1 MANLTKPVFQSGQSE
16 DTIAKSDLFTYEEL
30 KIFREALLKE
40 REKLLFKAREAVKAG
55 SIKVDTNEMMDEVDL
70 ASVTI
75 EQDLTF
81 RLLDR
86 ERKLLA
92 EIEHALNKIR
102 SGDFGYCEGTGEP
115 IPKRRL
121 ELTPWTRHSVK
132 HKEQLEKRKKSGRG
146 VADEDFD

>member
-1 MANLTKPVFQSGQSE
+1 MGNISRPANAGQNE
-16 DTIAKSDLFTYEEL
+16 EIAKSDLFTYEEL
-30 KIFREALLKE
+30 KKLRDTLIKE
-40 REKLLFKAREAVKAG
+40 REKILFKARDAVKAG
-55 SIKVDTNEMMDEVDL
+55 SIRVDANEMMDEVDL
-70 ASVTI
+70 ATVTI

-92 EIEHALNKIR
+92 EIDHALMKIKN
-102 SGDFGYCEGTGEP
+102 GDFGYCEGTGEP

-132 HKEQLEKRKKSGRG
+132 HKEQLEKRKKTGRG
-146 VADEDFD
+146 VADEELD

>member
-1 MANLTKPVFQSGQSE
+1 MSNGSKPIGTKHTDEKIS
-16 DTIAKSDLFTYEEL
+16 KSDLFSLEEL
-30 KIFREALLKE
+30 KKFRDMLRKE
-40 REKLLFKAREAVKAG
+40 RDKILSKARDAVKAG
-55 SIKVDTNEMMDEVDL
+55 SIRMDTNEMMDEVDL

-92 EIEHALNKIR
+92 EIDHALMKIKN
-102 SGDFGYCEGTGEP
+102 GEFGYCEGTGEP

-132 HKEQLEKRKKSGRG
+132 HKEQLEKRKKAGRG
-146 VADEDFD
+146 VADEEHD

>member
-1 MANLTKPVFQSGQSE
+1 MGNPSRIAGSQHADDE
-16 DTIAKSDLFTYEEL
+16 IAKSDLFTYEEL
-30 KIFREALLKE
+30 KKIRETLLKE
-40 REKLLFKAREAVKAG
+40 RDKILSKARDTVKAG
-55 SIKVDTNEMMDEVDL
+55 SIRVDANEMMDEVDL
-70 ASVTI
+70 ATVTI

-92 EIEHALNKIR
+92 EIDHALNKIKN
-102 SGDFGYCEGTGEP
+102 GDFGYCEGTGEP

-146 VADEDFD
+146 VADEELD